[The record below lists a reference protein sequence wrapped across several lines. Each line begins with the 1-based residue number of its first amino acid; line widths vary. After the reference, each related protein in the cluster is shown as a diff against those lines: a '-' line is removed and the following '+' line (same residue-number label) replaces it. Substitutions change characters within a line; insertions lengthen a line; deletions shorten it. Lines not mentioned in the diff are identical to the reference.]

1 MQHFTRTLFALVLSL
16 GAFTAAFAGDGTKKA
31 PYTPYE
37 LAAASENLAA
47 SKAAVYVKGDFLGFG
62 ANPAQPQEQPEDALN
77 IILDGEKYRVTIEVN
92 EIVLAL
98 LNVQQRENYVAKVR
112 VEETEGV
119 YKYVGEE
126 VTGAYSLTIGAN
138 QLAAFGLDCNF
149 RVENAGKMAYS
160 TASVDDNTEGDFY
173 YHVYPVA
180 DSVITGSS
188 MGYIFGGAPG
198 TYNITLTLAKGST
211 PEDGNVLRTGAMGE
225 TSALPGQQVFKWET
239 TSAGSGLRIGAN
251 DGQSVELAQ
260 TTDVYAVIEEAKV
273 NALFGDKADRTF
285 LPWNNK
291 TVTGLFAPQVR
302 TAFTRLGVYDLSGR
316 KVADGTDT
324 AGLPQ
329 GLYIV
334 GGRKV
339 FVR

>member
-77 IILDGEKYRVTIEVN
+77 II
-92 EIVLAL
+92 
-98 LNVQQRENYVAKVR
+98 R

-149 RVENAGKMAYS
+149 RVENAGKMAYA

-173 YHVYPVA
+173 YHV
-180 DSVITGSS
+180 
-188 MGYIFGGAPG
+188 
-198 TYNITLTLAKGST
+198 
-211 PEDGNVLRTGAMGE
+211 
-225 TSALPGQQVFKWET
+225 
-239 TSAGSGLRIGAN
+239 
-251 DGQSVELAQ
+251 
-260 TTDVYAVIEEAKV
+260 
-273 NALFGDKADRTF
+273 
-285 LPWNNK
+285 
-291 TVTGLFAPQVR
+291 
-302 TAFTRLGVYDLSGR
+302 
-316 KVADGTDT
+316 
-324 AGLPQ
+324 
-329 GLYIV
+329 
-334 GGRKV
+334 
-339 FVR
+339 